1 MILDPVTGSQCRD
14 CLTERKIRW
23 NETYLHE
30 QTKTKGFR
38 EVSIE
43 VNMDSIHKHVVW
55 SRFTHTHKLKRFS
68 LCQYWSEH
76 GNIHKQLTVS
86 ELKHV
91 NINQKFRFSWC
102 QYWSE
107 HDNIHKHRKVSE
119 LNHVY
124 TNKKGWFPRV
134 SVLKWTWQHLQIWL
148 HRISMYVSRPIRVRP
163 TPHFRLYI
171 YYSTWF

>member
-1 MILDPVTGSQCRD
+1 MFVCVWCGLSVCSARVMILDPVTGSQCRD

-91 NINQKFRFSWC
+91 
-102 QYWSE
+102 
-107 HDNIHKHRKVSE
+107 
-119 LNHVY
+119 Y